1 MKVFVTNLLV
11 LILAAILFFVGVIG
25 STILGEELIKC
36 QNALDSVKL
45 KLEEMIV
52 NKKTDL

>member
-1 MKVFVTNLLV
+1 MKIFVTNLLV